1 MWGVR
6 EKVSLLLDHG
16 HRDAWDYP
24 LGLVVQEA
32 DLVVARISQQ
42 AALYGHIIQSA
53 VSAAPNG
60 LISGPVQQKLF
71 AGFTKL
77 MTRLGGG

>member
-6 EKVSLLLDHG
+6 DKVSLLLDHG
-16 HRDAWDYP
+16 HPDAWVYP

-32 DLVVARISQQ
+32 DIVVSRFNQQ
-42 AALYGHIIQSA
+42 AALYGRIIQSA
-53 VSAAPNG
+53 VSASPNG
-60 LISGPVQQKLF
+60 MIAAPAQQKLMD
-71 AGFTKL
+71 GFTQM